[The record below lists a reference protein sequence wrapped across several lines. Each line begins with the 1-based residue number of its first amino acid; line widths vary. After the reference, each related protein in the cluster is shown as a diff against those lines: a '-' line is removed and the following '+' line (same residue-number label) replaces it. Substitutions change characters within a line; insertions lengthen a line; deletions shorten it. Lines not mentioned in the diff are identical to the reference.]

1 MPRTLQRLFGMLLVS
16 LSLVAN
22 LQAQT
27 PETGKPKQ
35 PLAMIDGQAIND
47 DDLLPYVQA
56 QLRPLREQE
65 YQIKKKALDNLINQR
80 LLEAAAKKKY
90 LSTEKLLE
98 QEVDS
103 KVAEPT
109 EAELNTIYTMQK

>member
-1 MPRTLQRLFGMLLVS
+1 MLLVS

-47 DDLLPYVQA
+47 DDLLPYVQS

-65 YQIKKKALDNLINQR
+65 YQIKKKALENLINQR
-80 LLEAAAKKKY
+80 LLEA
-90 LSTEKLLE
+90 LE
-98 QEVDS
+98 PERFVL
-103 KVAEPT
+103 ET
-109 EAELNTIYTMQK
+109 R

>member
-1 MPRTLQRLFGMLLVS
+1 MPRTLQRLFGLLLVS

-65 YQIKKKALDNLINQR
+65 YQIKKKALENLINQR
-80 LLEAAAKKKY
+80 LLEAAANNRRGFCG
-90 LSTEKLLE
+90 LTGS
-98 QEVDS
+98 VAICAGS
-103 KVAEPT
+103 PPKVHG
-109 EAELNTIYTMQK
+109 L